1 MSRSEVR
8 VMLQTFAEDLLRL
21 VQLTRLAQRVSEL
34 REDSTIGVPR
44 GSHEESQLL
53 DFTAQSFW
61 HGIS

>member
-1 MSRSEVR
+1 
-8 VMLQTFAEDLLRL
+8 MLQTFAEDLLRL